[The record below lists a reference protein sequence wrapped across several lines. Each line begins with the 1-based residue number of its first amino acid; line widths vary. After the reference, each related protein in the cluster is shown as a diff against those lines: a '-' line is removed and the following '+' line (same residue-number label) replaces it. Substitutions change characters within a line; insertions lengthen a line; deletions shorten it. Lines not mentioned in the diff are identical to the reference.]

1 MAKKIIK
8 DKRLE
13 AIVNRKEFD
22 LFEIIRDSFESI
34 NVLNIK
40 RCIMHSYKNLCEACS
55 YVLFFILYFSV
66 NMQ

>member
-40 RCIMHSYKNLCEACS
+40 NCIEHSYKNLCNA
-55 YVLFFILYFSV
+55 
-66 NMQ
+66 